1 MDIPI
6 MGIPNT
12 TTDQNTFM
20 ALVMLLDST
29 SLNVRASE
37 RTIKMN
43 KMITTIAFQKI
54 YKCY

>member
-12 TTDQNTFM
+12 TIDQNTFM

-54 YKCY
+54 YNCY

>member
-1 MDIPI
+1 